1 MLYQDQQRE
10 DQSHICTQKLFPK
23 YAKAISNVRNIR
35 KHTQIRIQRT
45 QIHIQHCAN
54 GRFLRQEAEEDV
66 MPRHEKENSTQTYR
80 GWTKSGK
87 VTAPISMEDSM
98 VKELHVSLDDG
109 DMRELLVQTDPTN
122 EYLTCVKQRIRI
134 LDHPKNPLEVL
145 CSMITID
152 QGLTRNNITTVPN
165 DYCFTRTFLNG

>member
-1 MLYQDQQRE
+1 
-10 DQSHICTQKLFPK
+10 
-23 YAKAISNVRNIR
+23 
-35 KHTQIRIQRT
+35 
-45 QIHIQHCAN
+45 
-54 GRFLRQEAEEDV
+54 

-87 VTAPISMEDSM
+87 VNTPISMEDSM

-122 EYLTCVKQRIRI
+122 EYLTCIKQRIRI

-145 CSMITID
+145 CSRITID